1 MHSIAPSSNLL
12 TLNWLCSSQT
22 PEINSLRKRFHDLT
36 EVSLR
41 IQRSLHLL
49 RYASVWVM
57 KKRDT
62 LSHEILKQEEAL
74 KNSLLGPGSLS
85 RHGLIPMD
93 VVDVI
98 QSFLPEALTTQPL
111 TIGDLDV
118 LQLANRHSVYDLDI
132 RHTSVGQVRQVRQ
145 AQEIQR
151 FNLAIH
157 ADTTRPEFRIFDDNE
172 DDNDVHNFDD
182 TAKLEEFIEKL
193 VIVSELTTQ
202 IKSFNFQLV
211 TASNTCMP
219 LLTAAARSFWYSED
233 LTVETS
239 ISRTGLNI
247 ELEDDTLSEIQD
259 ILVAAP
265 HAGSLRPPRRAKL
278 TRPLLQPFVDAG
290 LLASVTHLTLTESAS
305 LAVKYIPQMVVAD
318 LPSLRSLDLYNIRE
332 DPAQLLIHL
341 GSISV
346 LRVPSLS
353 FITRCSPMNEVR
365 CLGVRL
371 DDCEV
376 GYSVFEGTESFLPLI
391 AGTFPDLVELEA
403 VSPADTEL

>member
-49 RYASVWVM
+49 QYASVWVM

-74 KNSLLGPGSLS
+74 KNSLLKPGSLF
-85 RHGLIPMD
+85 RHGPIPMD

-111 TIGDLDV
+111 SIGDLDV

-132 RHTSVGQVRQVRQ
+132 RHVSVGQVRQVTQ
-145 AQEIQR
+145 AQETQR
-151 FNLAIH
+151 FNLSIL
-157 ADTTRPEFRIFDDNE
+157 ADTTRPEFLIFDDNE
-172 DDNDVHNFDD
+172 DDDDIHNFDD

-202 IKSFNFQLV
+202 IKSFNFRLV

-233 LTVETS
+233 LTVETF
-239 ISRTGLNI
+239 ISHTGPNV

-259 ILVAAP
+259 ILVATP
-265 HAGSLRPPRRAKL
+265 HTGLRLRRAKL

-305 LAVKYIPQMVVAD
+305 LAVKYIPQMVVAG

-341 GSISV
+341 GSVSV

-353 FITRCSPMNEVR
+353 FIKLCSPMNEVR
-365 CLGVRL
+365 CLGIRL
-371 DDCEV
+371 ADCEI
-376 GYSVFEGTESFLPLI
+376 GYSVFEEAESFLSLI
-391 AGTFPDLVELEA
+391 AGTFPHLEELEA
-403 VSPADTEL
+403 VSLADTEL